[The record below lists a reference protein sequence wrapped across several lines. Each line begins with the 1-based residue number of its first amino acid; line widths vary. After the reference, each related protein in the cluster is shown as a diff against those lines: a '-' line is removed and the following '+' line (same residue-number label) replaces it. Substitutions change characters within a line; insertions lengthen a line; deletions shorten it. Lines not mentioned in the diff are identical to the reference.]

1 MITIS
6 DKTRVQLSAALV
18 ATGMILYIPSNV
30 MPVMRM
36 SIVGKVENLTV
47 LGGVHELYDSG
58 LPWQYTVM
66 PMTIAEIFG
75 PLIALGSLSLLCITL
90 YKFMLPD
97 LHGTWDK
104 ILGPRERERFITRLE
119 QAQAQG
125 NPITRR
131 QRKRLQRYID
141 RHNRDRKVWDR
152 VERLQSHYL
161 TAGLASRKQT

>member
-1 MITIS
+1 
-6 DKTRVQLSAALV
+6 
-18 ATGMILYIPSNV
+18 
-30 MPVMRM
+30 MPA
-36 SIVGKVENLTV
+36 
-47 LGGVHELYDSG
+47 
-58 LPWQYTVM
+58 P
-66 PMTIAEIFG
+66 IAEIFG
-75 PLIALGSLSLLCITL
+75 PLIALGSLALLCITL

-141 RHNRDRKVWDR
+141 RHSRDRKVWDR
-152 VERLQSHYL
+152 VERLQAQYL
-161 TAGLASRKQT
+161 AAGRGSQK